1 MKALGYCVFGLI
13 LAGCAPS
20 DTDDASETVNGKLTP
35 LSVSQERV
43 EAADGRQLL
52 DVKSL
57 PSNIAADAD
66 NEFGASGSIT
76 EASMSPDERWLAVAT
91 VGAAHGGGWLVS
103 LDGNQT
109 AHPAAFQY
117 GGNVG
122 IGPWSEDGRFAVFIM
137 KGPAPSRTLSIVDS
151 TNLGDTVAETSIPI
165 RTDEHAEKA
174 PGQYPYSTVEW
185 DNGELV
191 FEAGGQRYRVDPLSG
206 EINQDE

>member
-1 MKALGYCVFGLI
+1 MKALGYCVLGLI

-52 DVKSL
+52 DVESL
-57 PSNIAADAD
+57 PSDIATDAD
-66 NEFGASGSIT
+66 NKFGASGSIT
-76 EASMSPDERWLAVAT
+76 EARMSPDERWLAVTT
-91 VGAAHGGGWLVS
+91 VGVAHGGGWLVM
-103 LDGNQT
+103 LDDDQT

-117 GGNVG
+117 GGNVS

-137 KGPAPSRTLSIVDS
+137 KGPAPSRTLSIVDR
-151 TNLGDTVAETSIPI
+151 TNLGDTVAETGIPV
-165 RTDEHAEKA
+165 RTEEHAEQA
-174 PGQYPYSTVEW
+174 PEQYAYSAVEW
-185 DNGELV
+185 DGGELI

-206 EINQDE
+206 RINQDE